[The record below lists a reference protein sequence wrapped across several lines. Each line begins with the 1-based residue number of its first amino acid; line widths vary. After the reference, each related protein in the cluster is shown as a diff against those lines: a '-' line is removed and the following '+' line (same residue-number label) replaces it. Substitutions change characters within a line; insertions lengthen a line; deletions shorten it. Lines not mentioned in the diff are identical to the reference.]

1 MDFPHVAEKFPL
13 PAFANTFTAYIIQI
27 FSVLC
32 PLVIHFTNFGSSP
45 WALKN
50 IVLTPFMKMHFMV
63 VYFNCTGFF
72 CCCSFS
78 IILSTNFVLIFKPNF
93 IHLVPYGLLCWIFG
107 AACGLSLVEKLFTW
121 YIQV

>member
-1 MDFPHVAEKFPL
+1 MDFPHMAEKVPL
-13 PAFANTFTAYIIQI
+13 PAFANTFTAYIIRV

-32 PLVIHFTNFGSSP
+32 LLVIHFTNFGSSP

-50 IVLTPFMKMHFMV
+50 IVLTPFMKIHFML
-63 VYFNCTGFF
+63 VYFNCVVFF
-72 CCCSFS
+72 CSFS
-78 IILSTNFVLIFKPNF
+78 TILSTNFVLIFKPNF
-93 IHLVPYGLLCWIFG
+93 IYVFLYHLLCWIFG